1 MGDWQVQRFCSWV
14 LVTSCPAKVII
25 NMGWPI
31 GLKYA
36 FALKL
41 VFDPAVRLPVYAQLC
56 VSVIFE
62 WNYVL
67 VWYLSESCVSVIF
80 EWIVCYCD
88 VEWKFPVISL
98 WSNTPPVYLQM
109 KFHQLKVTYIPDW
122 NRKSFCG
129 EYWPLLV
136 HVSLSVMSN
145 TVVCFLVEYAKVTLG
160 LRKALHHENN
170 NFTFVV
176 FFPSP
181 LLLHLLLSSVLLFF
195 LCCIVSLSVPFFNL
209 PPSLCLWW
217 QTSLISCMRRP
228 CQSWRRTWRAVRMMM
243 MSPQSCDSLTSCQ
256 RSSPTS
262 ETPQPWPH
270 SPNLLTRGR
279 VKFETLVTE
288 LTFNCSGLFQR
299 SSDIFRN
306 VNDWR
311 KYQLCFRKL
320 IMYLYALVK

>member
-1 MGDWQVQRFCSWV
+1 
-14 LVTSCPAKVII
+14 
-25 NMGWPI
+25 
-31 GLKYA
+31 
-36 FALKL
+36 
-41 VFDPAVRLPVYAQLC
+41 
-56 VSVIFE
+56 
-62 WNYVL
+62 
-67 VWYLSESCVSVIF
+67 
-80 EWIVCYCD
+80 
-88 VEWKFPVISL
+88 
-98 WSNTPPVYLQM
+98 
-109 KFHQLKVTYIPDW
+109 
-122 NRKSFCG
+122 
-129 EYWPLLV
+129 
-136 HVSLSVMSN
+136 MSN

-195 LCCIVSLSVPFFNL
+195 LCRIVSLSVPFFNL

-228 CQSWRRTWRAVRMMM
+228 CQSWRRTWRAVRRMMMM
-243 MSPQSCDSLTSCQ
+243 MSPQNCDSLTSCQRSSPTSETPQRHPHSSPERQVTLPSCQ

-279 VKFETLVTE
+279 VKFEAPVTE
-288 LTFNCSGLFQR
+288 LTFIYSGLFQR

-306 VNDWR
+306 VNISFVIFFYISCIFMHCNSSIVNEGVLNPVSVDHFVLCGFSSGHQWR
-311 KYQLCFRKL
+311 KTSGLFTRVLLHQCHHRLALCHQTGQPVSVT
-320 IMYLYALVK
+320 IGPVI

>member
-36 FALKL
+36 LALKL
-41 VFDPAVRLPVYAQLC
+41 VFDPAVRHNN
-56 VSVIFE
+56 SVLVWYLSEI
-62 WNYVL
+62 WVNDVL
-67 VWYLSESCVSVIF
+67 VWYLSESCVTMILSESFVSVMLSESCVTMILSELCVSVMLSESF
-80 EWIVCYCD
+80 LWFLYEATPHLTTY
-88 VEWKFPVISL
+88 KISSTS
-98 WSNTPPVYLQM
+98 W
-109 KFHQLKVTYIPDW
+109 
-122 NRKSFCG
+122 R
-129 EYWPLLV
+129 WPIYQTGTESLSV
-136 HVSLSVMSN
+136 VSTDPCWFHVSLSVMSN

-195 LCCIVSLSVPFFNL
+195 LCRIVSLSVPFFNL

-228 CQSWRRTWRAVRMMM
+228 CQSWRRAWRPVRMLK
-243 MSPQSCDSLTSCQ
+243 SHQSREILTSCQ
-256 RSSPTS
+256 RSSLTS

-270 SPNLLTRGR
+270 SSPERQDSYKLSEIFTNLWNTPTLTP
-279 VKFETLVTE
+279 L
-288 LTFNCSGLFQR
+288 
-299 SSDIFRN
+299 
-306 VNDWR
+306 
-311 KYQLCFRKL
+311 
-320 IMYLYALVK
+320 A